1 MSAVGRPPRPM
12 YTKKTTVYLTV
23 EQRQA
28 AREIAADLP
37 HARPGDEADALN
49 DQIGYS
55 LLETS
60 KILKR
65 ERAARK

>member
-1 MSAVGRPPRPM
+1 MPHAGRTPRPM
-12 YTKKTTVYLTV
+12 YVKKTTVYLTE

-37 HARPGDEADALN
+37 VARPGDEAPALV

-55 LLETS
+55 LLETAR
-60 KILKR
+60 ILKR